1 MSGLGTILNKPVI
14 PAVTAAGYI
23 NAPCVQKVTTVVLA
37 GPTYVSTRFYP
48 VVIDSANPSQAGLY
62 RHTFAIDM
70 PSQGGGVAFNDHW
83 IQGWVQAGGWSDQ
96 QPRSFQF
103 SHGYFDSNERSIL
116 GVFVGATIAVSMV
129 VVYLR
134 GGSTYYVTTASGSV
148 TPYSTAYSIIDGVY
162 NNTFAV
168 KDAAGGDAV
177 GTSTGITQLFFG
189 LTSVPGTYT
198 SGVNVVQNVNS
209 AYNANPA
216 TSGSF
221 GSDLGVLDRIN
232 GGDIVLDTGMTPSG
246 PVWIQARRHSNFA
259 DSFALLLNPNG
270 GNVAVGTNNP
280 SAKLHVI
287 GDIALPYG
295 NVIRVSPE
303 NSAAW
308 PSGTTKLLETGWNG
322 SNDTVK
328 IYCPGSQSATSK
340 ITIIATGNVGIG
352 NDTPTY
358 RLDVAGDVR
367 GTSLIVGGSGSW
379 TAGSIYSD
387 TNWGILMRMKQA
399 SPVTAQFAMYES
411 TGNTQLMNIDTSYN
425 ANFTGK
431 LNAANFNTTAF
442 GAQSLID
449 AGYAPTT
456 NGTNIVQWQIP
467 ITGNMTTIA
476 GSHILISGYLGGYT
490 TAAGVKQWLVSLYD
504 TNTAS
509 WVGVP
514 GTPLTYIGL
523 VNTQLQMPF
532 STVFPSYSGHT
543 YSTIR
548 VQFSGSA
555 DGNSSCGISAV
566 KIAL

>member
-1 MSGLGTILNKPVI
+1 
-14 PAVTAAGYI
+14 
-23 NAPCVQKVTTVVLA
+23 
-37 GPTYVSTRFYP
+37 
-48 VVIDSANPSQAGLY
+48 
-62 RHTFAIDM
+62 M

-96 QPRSFQF
+96 QPRSFQL
-103 SHGYFDSNERSIL
+103 SHGYVDSNERSIL

-148 TPYSTAYSIIDGVY
+148 TPYSTAYSIIDGPY

-168 KDAAGGDAV
+168 KDAAGADAV

-209 AYNANPA
+209 AYNASPA

-287 GDIALPYG
+287 GDIGLPYG
-295 NVIRVSPE
+295 NVIRASPE

-322 SNDTVK
+322 ANDYVK
-328 IYCPGSQSATSK
+328 LYSPGSQSATSK
-340 ITIIATGNVGIG
+340 ITIIASGNVGIG

-399 SPVTAQFAMYES
+399 SPTTAQFAMYES
-411 TGNTQLMNIDTSYN
+411 TGNTQLMNIDTAYN
-425 ANFTGK
+425 ANFPYKITAGGDITATGK
-431 LNAANFNTTAF
+431 LSASNFNANSM
-442 GAQSLID
+442 GHNYLMLSRNA
-449 AGYAPTT
+449 T
-456 NGTNIVQWQIP
+456 NPGTNTFQWIYNFTTSTVTINGGSSWL
-467 ITGNMTTIA
+467 IT
-476 GSHILISGYLGGYT
+476 GYLGGYVTGGGIYTWSFDLYT
-490 TAAGVKQWLVSLYD
+490 TGGA
-504 TNTAS
+504 
-509 WVGVP
+509 WVAM
-514 GTPLTYIGL
+514 GTPTYTYIGITNQQL
-523 VNTQLQMPF
+523 CFPCSFGYTQTNTQSYTAIRLKF
-532 STVFPSYSGHT
+532 SGVADTNSYSMLEMLKT
-543 YSTIR
+543 S
-548 VQFSGSA
+548 F
-555 DGNSSCGISAV
+555 
-566 KIAL
+566 